1 MAKLVLATSSTIRQQ
16 ILSDAGVSFEAIAA
30 RIDESSIKDALLA
43 DAQPPR
49 NIADALAELK
59 AQKVAMRHPNSLI
72 LAMDQVLVADGE
84 LFDKPNQRAEAKT
97 QLQSL
102 SGTSHHL
109 ISAAVAYENN
119 APVWRSVKTAKLTM
133 RPLSDAFLDQYLE
146 QEGDTILNCVGA
158 YRLEG
163 LGAQLFTSIE
173 GDYFTIL
180 GLPLLEILA
189 FLRTRGHLVS

>member
-16 ILSDAGVSFEAIAA
+16 ILSDAGVSFEVIAA

-59 AQKVAMRHPNSLI
+59 AQKVAMRHPDSLI

-146 QEGDTILNCVGA
+146 HEGDAILNCVGA

>member
-146 QEGDTILNCVGA
+146 HEGDAILNCVGA